1 VGRNFKVRRSGART
15 TNPMRIIHKLIL
27 GLAVLGV
34 VALSAPARAQAV
46 GSKLPPVEL
55 EGLAQTGAK
64 TFDDFLG
71 RAVLL
76 EFFAYW

>member
-1 VGRNFKVRRSGART
+1 
-15 TNPMRIIHKLIL
+15 MRIFQKLLL
-27 GLAVLGV
+27 GLALFGGV
-34 VALSAPARAQAV
+34 VLSAPARAQAV

-55 EGLAQTGAK
+55 EGLSQTGAK
-64 TFDDFLG
+64 TYDDFLG

>member
-1 VGRNFKVRRSGART
+1 MQFQRT
-15 TNPMRIIHKLIL
+15 WLL
-27 GLAVLGV
+27 GLMLACAAGF
-34 VALSAPARAQAV
+34 AAPAQAQAP

-64 TFDDFLG
+64 SFDDFLG

>member
-1 VGRNFKVRRSGART
+1 MT
-15 TNPMRIIHKLIL
+15 TATP
-27 GLAVLGV
+27 
-34 VALSAPARAQAV
+34 SAPARAQAV

-71 RAVLL
+71 RAVLAAI
-76 EFFAYW
+76 F